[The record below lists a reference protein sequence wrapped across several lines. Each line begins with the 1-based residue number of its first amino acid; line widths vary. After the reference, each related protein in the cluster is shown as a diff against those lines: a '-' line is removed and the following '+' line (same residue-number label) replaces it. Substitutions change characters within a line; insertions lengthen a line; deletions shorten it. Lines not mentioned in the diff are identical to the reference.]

1 MILFD
6 CGLSLD
12 RVAYKIFITITYLSQ
27 FRYNQLLMF
36 YTRNMNFSRKLRSF
50 HRNLGIIGSIK
61 STVQSVKS
69 GYYPGR
75 ILIGPKTITN
85 TKGGDINLE
94 NDGNFLFGCTAGG
107 VSSPRLEPS
116 KLSLQNNGTDQIEA
130 ENRAR
135 IGAGSTL
142 HVCDGQFS
150 MGDSYINARATI
162 FCMDEISIGD
172 DCAIAWN
179 VHLLDADRHSIVRK
193 NEKTERKKPISIKNN
208 VWIGHDVSVKKGVT
222 IGSGAVVASNSVVT
236 KDVEQDCLV
245 AGVPARP
252 VEYNITWK

>member
-1 MILFD
+1 MLY
-6 CGLSLD
+6 
-12 RVAYKIFITITYLSQ
+12 V
-27 FRYNQLLMF
+27 
-36 YTRNMNFSRKLRSF
+36 RNMNLTSGLRSF
-50 HRNLGIIGSIK
+50 HKNLGIVGSLK
-61 STVQSVKS
+61 STVQSIKF
-69 GYYPGR
+69 GYLPGK
-75 ILIGPKTITN
+75 ILIGPKVFLD
-85 TKGGDINLE
+85 TKKGDIKF
-94 NDGNFLFGCTAGG
+94 DKSGKFLFGCTAGG

-116 KLSLQNNGTDQIEA
+116 KLSLQDDGTIRIEA
-130 ENRAR
+130 EHRAR

-179 VHLLDADRHSIVRK
+179 VHLLDADRHSITRK
-193 NEKTERKKPISIKNN
+193 NKKTIQKEPISIKDN

-236 KDVEQDCLV
+236 NDVEQNCLV
-245 AGVPARP
+245 AGIPARP
-252 VEYNITWK
+252 IEHNISWGQ